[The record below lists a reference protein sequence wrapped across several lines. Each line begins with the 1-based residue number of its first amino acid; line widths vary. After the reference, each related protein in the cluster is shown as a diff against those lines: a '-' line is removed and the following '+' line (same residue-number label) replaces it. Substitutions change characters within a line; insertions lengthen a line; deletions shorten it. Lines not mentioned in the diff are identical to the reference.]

1 MMEDLLSATF
11 FDDLAEI
18 HEDDMVGD
26 AECLAE
32 GVGYHHDAVILLQFR
47 EELLHFLAGDRI
59 ESGSALICKEI
70 AWLYGKAAGEAE
82 ALLLTATQLGSRALQ
97 SILHFLPEAY

>member
-1 MMEDLLSATF
+1 MMEYLLGATF
-11 FDDLAEI
+11 FDDLSKI

-26 AECLAE
+26 AECLTE
-32 GVGYHHDAVILLQFR
+32 GVGYHHDAVILLQFS

-59 ESGSALICKEI
+59 EGGSALISKEI
-70 AWLYGKAAGEAE
+70 AWLYGKTAGEAE
-82 ALLLTATQLGSRALQ
+82 TLLLTATQLGSRTLQ

>member
-1 MMEDLLSATF
+1 MEDLFCTTF

-26 AECLAE
+26 AESLAE

-47 EELLHFLAGDRI
+47 EELFYFLAGDRI
-59 ESGSALICKEI
+59 EGGSALICKEI
-70 AWLYGKAAGEAE
+70 AWFYGKAAGEAE
-82 ALLLTATQLGSRALQ
+82 ALLLTTAQLGSRTLQ
-97 SILHFLPEAY
+97 SILHFLPKTY